1 MKKTIL
7 LFVAF
12 LMASLT
18 GAQTNH
24 GFNYKALVTDNGNPV
39 ANAIISVKVN
49 IRQGSTTRWAETHN
63 NVHTDANG
71 IFSIII
77 GEGTRTGGVSQF
89 KDVPWGSGNLKLT
102 ILVDTGTGY
111 VTLVNNEIFKYVPY
125 AKTAEK
131 ITGEQDKLGVGDYPT
146 NSELV
151 RFKYNTPISGQ
162 DVLDLEIG
170 TAPSSGTAQFIECN
184 LSNSTMFKVDHNGD
198 IYTKGE
204 LHHNDT
210 GDANMMPIA
219 YGFISNDG
227 TIKTGSGNF
236 TVDKTAAG
244 VYKIT
249 LNTYTDMNQSNTVII
264 ATAGYNSSQVYVRA
278 YVLPTGN
285 NDHVFVK
292 TENSSGT
299 QVDKAFNFVIYKK

>member
-89 KDVPWGSGNLKLT
+89 KDVHWGSGNLKLT

-151 RFKYNTPISGQ
+151 RFKYNTPISGR

-204 LHHNDT
+204 LHGEYT
-210 GDANMMPIA
+210 GNNNLMPIA
-219 YGFISNDG
+219 YGNIKSDG
-227 TIKTGSGNF
+227 TILAGSENF
-236 TVDKTAAG
+236 TIDRISDG
-244 VYKIT
+244 VYKIIM
-249 LNTYTDMNQSNTVII
+249 NDYTDLNENNTAII
-264 ATAGYNSSQVYVRA
+264 ASPGFSGIRIFLRA
-278 YVLPTGN
+278 YVDVGG
-285 NDHVFVK
+285 DHDYVYVK
-292 TENSSGT
+292 IQDSSGNY
-299 QVDKAFNFVIYKK
+299 VNRNFNFVIYKK